1 MYPREERLESTK
13 SGTPFTMIP
22 TRTEFY
28 GILQGC
34 KIHEYLFC
42 DRLFPSL
49 TGGRQDSHILPRV
62 PGPMERGESKCN
74 CDWLWEGDDGFVQR
88 KADPIITVY
97 EAQANPADHEKIQGM
112 VGGAQMSQP

>member
-1 MYPREERLESTK
+1 
-13 SGTPFTMIP
+13 
-22 TRTEFY
+22 
-28 GILQGC
+28 
-34 KIHEYLFC
+34 
-42 DRLFPSL
+42 
-49 TGGRQDSHILPRV
+49 
-62 PGPMERGESKCN
+62 MERGESKCN